1 MNFAFSSNYFS
12 APYSRSPAISYGE
25 PQEITSIWDSYH
37 DDVFRGID
45 DGVIWAFA
53 ENNWVESMSH
63 REVREGLL
71 EMQADKDEQNELA
84 AEAERELVEA

>member
-1 MNFAFSSNYFS
+1 MNFAFSSNYF
-12 APYSRSPAISYGE
+12 APKYSSSPAISYGE
-25 PQEITSIWDSYH
+25 PPETTSIWDSYH
-37 DDVFRGID
+37 EDIFDGID
-45 DGVIWAFA
+45 DSVIWAFA
-53 ENNWVESMSH
+53 ENKWVESMSH